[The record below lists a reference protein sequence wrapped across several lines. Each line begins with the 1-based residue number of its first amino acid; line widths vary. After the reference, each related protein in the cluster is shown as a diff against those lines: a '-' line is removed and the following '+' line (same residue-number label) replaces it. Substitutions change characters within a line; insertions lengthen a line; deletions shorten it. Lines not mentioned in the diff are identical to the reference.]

1 MPDLRV
7 LYTQGNPFTS
17 KIRNFKKVIIHELPK
32 LNYLD
37 DRPVFP
43 EDRRYAEAFFRGGLK
58 EERLERK
65 KVLKEKKDW
74 AI

>member
-1 MPDLRV
+1 MPELRV
-7 LYTQGNPFTS
+7 LYTQNNPFTK
-17 KIRNFKKVIIHELPK
+17 KIKHFKKVIIHELPK

-43 EDRRYAEAFFRGGLK
+43 EDRRYAEAFHRGGIA

-65 KVLKEKKDW
+65 KVLKEKKD
-74 AI
+74 